1 MKPSATSKP
10 RLKSQVVSSKQDPI
24 IADTA
29 AMESPKEGPAKDV
42 HVRVAFLAFQ
52 LYEQRGHQDG
62 HDLEDWLIAEQR
74 VLAER
79 NLQAGGEKK
88 A

>member
-1 MKPSATSKP
+1 MKPSATSGP
-10 RLKSQVVSSKQDPI
+10 RLKSRVVSSKHDPI
-24 IADTA
+24 VANAA
-29 AMESPKEGPAKDV
+29 AMESPEEGTTKDV

-79 NLQAGGEKK
+79 NFQAGGEKK
-88 A
+88 P